1 MRMFL
6 PAFVL
11 AVLVIPAPASA
22 QLTLT
27 MEGGMVT
34 LVAKDVPLSTI
45 MAEWAKVGKTSI
57 VNGDKI
63 FTPVTLQLENVPEK
77 KALDILLRNA
87 AGYMLAER
95 ATPIAGGSAFDRIM
109 ILPTSRPPANAPPLQ
124 PATPQPF
131 APPRPMPVPVPVQD
145 DQEPGQPNVPQQNP
159 GMQPQPGMQPGQPGM
174 QPGQPGMQP
183 GQPGQPNTPQAP
195 LTAPRPGMLTP
206 PPQQPVP
213 FGAPRP
219 GGGAP
224 TNPPRPG
231 GGGGGGT

>member
-1 MRMFL
+1 MRTLF

-22 QLTLT
+22 QLTLK
-27 MEGGMVT
+27 MDGGMVT
-34 LVAKDVPLSTI
+34 LIAKDVPLSTI

-57 VNGDKI
+57 LNGDKI

-77 KALDILLRNA
+77 QALDILLRGA

-95 ATPIAGGSAFDRIM
+95 ATPIAGSSAFDRIM

-145 DQEPGQPNVPQQNP
+145 DQEPGQPN
-159 GMQPQPGMQPGQPGM
+159 MQPPPGVQQLPPGVQPGQ
-174 QPGQPGMQP
+174 QPT
-183 GQPGQPNTPQAP
+183 TPQAP
-195 LTAPRPGMLTP
+195 LTAPRPGMLTA

-213 FGAPRP
+213 FGTPRP
-219 GGGAP
+219 AGGGTP
-224 TNPPRPG
+224 TNPTRPG
-231 GGGGGGT
+231 GGGGGEGF

>member
-1 MRMFL
+1 MRTLL

-22 QLTLT
+22 QLTLK

-34 LVAKDVPLSTI
+34 LVAKDVPLSAI
-45 MAEWAKVGKTSI
+45 MAEWARVGQTSI

-77 KALDILLRNA
+77 KALDILLRGA

-95 ATPIAGGSAFDRIM
+95 AAPVAGKSAFDRIM

-124 PATPQPF
+124 PATPAPF

-145 DQEPGQPNVPQQNP
+145 DQDPTEPNAP
-159 GMQPQPGMQPGQPGM
+159 QPQPGMQPPAGLGQPTNPQ
-174 QPGQPGMQP
+174 QP
-183 GQPGQPNTPQAP
+183 P

-213 FGAPRP
+213 FGTQRP
-219 GGGAP
+219 AGGGTAP
-224 TNPPRPG
+224 TSSRPG
-231 GGGGGGT
+231 GGGGGQGS

>member
-1 MRMFL
+1 MRTLL

-63 FTPVTLQLENVPEK
+63 FTPISLQLENVPEK

-95 ATPIAGGSAFDRIM
+95 ATPMAGASAFDRIM

-124 PATPQPF
+124 PTMPQPF

-145 DQEPGQPNVPQQNP
+145 DQEPGQQNVIPQQQFP
-159 GMQPQPGMQPGQPGM
+159 ATQPGMQPGMQPGTQPGM
-174 QPGQPGMQP
+174 
-183 GQPGQPNTPQAP
+183 QPGQPNTPQAP

-219 GGGAP
+219 GGGTP
-224 TNPPRPG
+224 TNPPRPPG
-231 GGGGGGT
+231 GGGGGS

>member
-1 MRMFL
+1 MRKLF

-11 AVLVIPAPASA
+11 AAVLALPAPASA
-22 QLTLT
+22 ELRLT

-34 LVAKDVPLSTI
+34 LIAKDVPLATI
-45 MAEWAKVGKTSI
+45 MAEWAKIGQTNI

-63 FTPVTLQLENVPEK
+63 FTPVTLQLENVPER

-95 ATPIAGGSAFDRIM
+95 PTLVAGVSAFDRIM

-124 PATPQPF
+124 PTTPQPF
-131 APPRPMPVPVPVQD
+131 APPRPMPMPVPVQD
-145 DQEPGQPNVPQQNP
+145 DQEPDVPQQNP
-159 GMQPQPGMQPGQPGM
+159 GMQPQPGMAQPGQA
-174 QPGQPGMQP
+174 
-183 GQPGQPNTPQAP
+183 NTPQAP

-213 FGAPRP
+213 FGVPRP
-219 GGGAP
+219 GGGGTPDP
-224 TNPPRPG
+224 TRPG
-231 GGGGGGT
+231 GGGGGF

>member
-1 MRMFL
+1 MRKLF

-34 LVAKDVPLSTI
+34 LIAKDVPLSTI
-45 MAEWAKVGKTSI
+45 MAEWAKVGKTNI

-63 FTPVTLQLENVPEK
+63 FTPVTLQLENVPER

-95 ATPIAGGSAFDRIM
+95 ATPVAGVSAFDRIM

-124 PATPQPF
+124 PVTPAPF
-131 APPRPMPVPVPVQD
+131 APPRPMPVPVQD
-145 DQEPGQPNVPQQNP
+145 DQEPTPPNMPQNVPMNP
-159 GMQPQPGMQPGQPGM
+159 GMQQPGVQQPGMAQPGN
-174 QPGQPGMQP
+174 
-183 GQPGQPNTPQAP
+183 PNTPQAP
-195 LTAPRPGMLTP
+195 LTAPRPGMITP

-213 FGAPRP
+213 FGTPRP
-219 GGGAP
+219 AGGGGAP
-224 TNPPRPG
+224 VNPTRPG
-231 GGGGGGT
+231 GGGGGA

>member
-1 MRMFL
+1 MRKLL

-34 LVAKDVPLSTI
+34 LVAKEVPLSTI
-45 MAEWAKVGKTSI
+45 MAEWARIGKTNI

-63 FTPVTLQLENVPEK
+63 FTTVTLQLENVPEK

-95 ATPIAGGSAFDRIM
+95 SAPVAGGSAFDRIM

-124 PATPQPF
+124 PTTPQPF
-131 APPRPMPVPVPVQD
+131 SPPRPMPVPVPVQD
-145 DQEPGQPNVPQQNP
+145 DQEPGPPNAPQQNP
-159 GMQPQPGMQPGQPGM
+159 GMQPQPGMQPGT
-174 QPGQPGMQP
+174 
-183 GQPGQPNTPQAP
+183 QPGQPNTPQAP

-206 PPQQPVP
+206 PPPQPVP

-224 TNPPRPG
+224 TNPPRPPG
-231 GGGGGGT
+231 GGGGGGV